1 MFMMGVMNSY
11 QKITSIALILFAF
24 VSVSAEADNLYR
36 YRNTEGN
43 LVIDYAVPPAYVANG
58 YEILSESGR
67 VLEVVEP
74 QKDPADM
81 EPDEVRRSKSSQAMH
96 QKQEDQMLLRT
107 YSELM
112 ELESAMERKL
122 TQLDR
127 EIEIIRSN
135 MEKNELALNTSRE
148 QAANYQLGGRSIP
161 KSLLKNMDEQIH
173 ERRDGKQMLVVRQQ
187 EHQGTKD
194 RYLGYL
200 DRFKELRGLK
210 KSPITPE
217 KTPSLPLTTDPANA
231 Q

>member
-1 MFMMGVMNSY
+1 MNFY
-11 QKITSIALILFAF
+11 QKIASIVLVLFVF
-24 VSVSAEADNLYR
+24 VAMTAEAGNLYR

-58 YEILSESGR
+58 YEILSEAGR

-74 QKDPADM
+74 QPESD
-81 EPDEVRRSKSSQAMH
+81 EPKEVQQKKAAQAAL
-96 QKQEDQMLLRT
+96 QEQEDQMLLRT
-107 YSELM
+107 YSEVS

-127 EIEIIRSN
+127 ETEIIRSN
-135 MEKNELALNTSRE
+135 LEKNELALSASRE
-148 QAANYQLGGRSIP
+148 QAANYQFGGRRIP
-161 KSLLKNMDEQIH
+161 ESLLKNMDDQVD
-173 ERRDGKQMLVVRQQ
+173 ERRAGAEMLMLRHQ

-200 DRFKELRGLK
+200 GRFKELKGLK

-217 KTPSLPLTTDPANA
+217 KTPSLPPTTDPASA
-231 Q
+231 P

>member
-1 MFMMGVMNSY
+1 MGIMNSY
-11 QKITSIALILFAF
+11 QKIASIALILFAF
-24 VSVSAEADNLYR
+24 VSMTIEAENLYR

-74 QKDPADM
+74 QPDPEDM
-81 EPDEVRRSKSSQAMH
+81 EPEEVQRSKSEQAA
-96 QKQEDQMLLRT
+96 QQEQEDQMLLRT
-107 YSELM
+107 YSEVM
-112 ELESAMERKL
+112 ELESAMARKL

-135 MEKNELALNTSRE
+135 MEKNELSLNTSRE
-148 QAANYQLGGRSIP
+148 QAANYQFGGKPIP
-161 KSLLKNMDEQIH
+161 KLLLKNMDEQIH
-173 ERRDGKQMLVVRQQ
+173 ERRDGEQMLVVRQQ

-200 DRFKELRGLK
+200 DRFKELKGLK
-210 KSPITPE
+210 NSSVTLEAVIP
-217 KTPSLPLTTDPANA
+217 
-231 Q
+231 

>member
-1 MFMMGVMNSY
+1 MMGIMNSY
-11 QKITSIALILFAF
+11 QKIASIALILFAF
-24 VSVSAEADNLYR
+24 VSMTIEAENLYR

-74 QKDPADM
+74 QPDPEDM
-81 EPDEVRRSKSSQAMH
+81 EPEEVQRSKSEQAA
-96 QKQEDQMLLRT
+96 QQEQEDQMLLRT
-107 YSELM
+107 YSEVM
-112 ELESAMERKL
+112 ELESAMARKL

-135 MEKNELALNTSRE
+135 MEKNELSLNTSRE
-148 QAANYQLGGRSIP
+148 QAANYQFGGKPIP
-161 KSLLKNMDEQIH
+161 KLLLKNMDEQIH
-173 ERRDGKQMLVVRQQ
+173 ERRDGEQMLVVRQQ

-200 DRFKELRGLK
+200 DRFKELKGLK
-210 KSPITPE
+210 NSSVTPE
-217 KTPSLPLTTDPANA
+217 AVIP
-231 Q
+231 

>member
-1 MFMMGVMNSY
+1 MNSY
-11 QKITSIALILFAF
+11 QKIASIALILFAF
-24 VSVSAEADNLYR
+24 VSMTIEAENLYR

-58 YEILSESGR
+58 YEILSELGR

-74 QKDPADM
+74 QQIS
-81 EPDEVRRSKSSQAMH
+81 EESEEVQRSRAKQAAL
-96 QKQEDQMLLRT
+96 QEQEDQMLLRT
-107 YSELM
+107 YSEVR

-122 TQLDR
+122 AQLDR
-127 EIEIIRSN
+127 ETEIIRSN
-135 MEKNELALNTSRE
+135 LEKNELALTASRE
-148 QAANYQLGGRSIP
+148 QAANYQFGGRPIP

-173 ERRDGKQMLVVRQQ
+173 ERLGGTQMLVVREQ

-200 DRFKELRGLK
+200 DRFKELKGLK

-217 KTPSLPLTTDPANA
+217 KTPSLPPTTDPASA
-231 Q
+231 P

>member
-1 MFMMGVMNSY
+1 MIDVMNLY
-11 QKITSIALILFAF
+11 QKVASIVLILIAFFAMT
-24 VSVSAEADNLYR
+24 AEARNLYR
-36 YRNTEGN
+36 YHNKEGN

-74 QKDPADM
+74 QPDPEDM
-81 EPDEVRRSKSSQAMH
+81 EPEEVQRSKSEQAA
-96 QKQEDQMLLRT
+96 QQEQEDQMLLRT
-107 YSELM
+107 YSEVM
-112 ELESAMERKL
+112 ELESAMARKL

-127 EIEIIRSN
+127 ETEIIRSN
-135 MEKNELALNTSRE
+135 LEKNELALTASRE
-148 QAANYQLGGRSIP
+148 QAANYQFGGRPIP

-173 ERRDGKQMLVVRQQ
+173 ERLGGTQMLVVREQ

-200 DRFKELRGLK
+200 DRFKELKGLK

-217 KTPSLPLTTDPANA
+217 AVIP
-231 Q
+231 